1 MKYKVIVADDE
12 DVIRKGIVYLIDWDK
27 LNCEIVQECTDGLQV
42 LKYLEKN
49 TADIVI
55 TDIKMPKLSGIELME
70 EIDKKHKGLKM
81 ILVTAYTD
89 FEFARK
95 ALRYGAVDFVVKN
108 DIITD
113 LPKAVKKAVWQYET
127 EKKEREKE
135 QISEREYQNIQGY
148 VLESLLL
155 SKALNAPED
164 IERYGLNDRSYCVC
178 SCEVA
183 LLDKK
188 WDLQAIVQ
196 MLKNFLD
203 IIENKHDYHIVNVH
217 SSGMSLII
225 SEPKETGLALRDVTT
240 MCGEILRLVDELM
253 GINIKFGVSTIIHD
267 VTELSRTFHEAA
279 MALSRAADS
288 GNEIILY
295 VEESE
300 SSGASHLNEYGTKI
314 TDALFDK
321 NPDAAKE
328 LLEQMKQEITDIR
341 YPLHKAKIKMINLCS
356 AVFRRFGEIY
366 VSDTAEDMESR
377 FYLRISQSTTLYS
390 LFQVCR
396 EMIDETNQV
405 ISGRLEKHDLVDQIS
420 RYISA
425 NYQSNITL
433 QDIADQIHISSA
445 YVSRLFRNKTGI
457 TITEAINRAR
467 IDQAKLLLGNPE
479 YKVYEIAQM
488 VGFEDA
494 AYFTS
499 VFTKY
504 VGCSPNLK
512 GLCKIFKDYRE
523 KRDEFLKK
531 QLIALFCAIIL

>member
-1 MKYKVIVADDE
+1 MKYNVIVADDE

-27 LNCEIVQECTDGLQV
+27 LDCQIVKECTDGLQV
-42 LKYLEKN
+42 LEYLEKN
-49 TADIVI
+49 TADIVV
-55 TDIKMPKLSGIELME
+55 TDIKMPKLSGMELME

-89 FEFARK
+89 FEFAQK

-113 LPKAVKKAVWQYET
+113 LPKAVRKAVRQYET

-135 QISEREYQNIQGY
+135 QISEKEYQNIQGY
-148 VLESLLL
+148 VLESLAL
-155 SKALNAPED
+155 SKALNAPDD
-164 IERYGLNDRSYCVC
+164 IERYRLNDRYYCIC

-183 LLDKK
+183 SLDKK

-196 MLKNFLD
+196 MLKNFLE

-217 SSGMSLII
+217 SSGLSLII
-225 SEPKETGLALRDVTT
+225 SEPKTRGLELRDVTT

-253 GINIKFGVSTIIHD
+253 GINIKFGVSTIIND
-267 VTELSRTFHEAA
+267 VSELPRTFHESTV
-279 MALSRAADS
+279 ALSRAADS
-288 GNEIILY
+288 GNELILY
-295 VEESE
+295 VEEPE
-300 SSGASHLNEYGTKI
+300 SSSTSNLNTYSAKI

-321 NPDAAKE
+321 EPDKAKE
-328 LLEQMKQEITDIR
+328 LLEQMKQEIADIR
-341 YPLHKAKIKMINLCS
+341 YPLQKAKIKMINLCS
-356 AVFRRFGEIY
+356 AVFRKFGEIY
-366 VSDTAEDMESR
+366 VSDAAEDMESR
-377 FYLRISQSTTLYS
+377 YYLQISQSTTLYS

-396 EMIDETNQV
+396 EMIEETSRAIN
-405 ISGRLEKHDLVDQIS
+405 GRLEKHDLVDQIS

-425 NYQSNITL
+425 NYQNNITL

-445 YVSRLFRNKTGI
+445 YVSRLYRNKTGI

-467 IDQAKLLLGNPE
+467 IDQAKLLLGNPG

-494 AYFTS
+494 AYFTN

-504 VGCSPNLK
+504 AGCSPSE
-512 GLCKIFKDYRE
+512 YRNQ
-523 KRDEFLKK
+523 K
-531 QLIALFCAIIL
+531 

>member
-12 DVIRKGIVYLIDWDK
+12 DVIRKGIVHLIDWDK
-27 LNCEIVQECTDGLQV
+27 LNCQIVKECTDGLQV

-55 TDIKMPKLSGIELME
+55 TDIKMPKLSGMELME

-89 FEFARK
+89 FEYARK

-113 LPKAVKKAVWQYET
+113 LPKAVKKAIWQYET
-127 EKKEREKE
+127 ENQEKEKE
-135 QISEREYQNIQGY
+135 QISEKEYQNIQGY
-148 VLESLLL
+148 VLESLAL
-155 SKALNAPED
+155 SKTLNDPED
-164 IERYGLNDRSYCVC
+164 IERYGLDKRCYCVC
-178 SCEVA
+178 SCEISSM
-183 LLDKK
+183 DKK

-203 IIENKHDYHIVNVH
+203 IIENKHDYYIINVH
-217 SSGMSLII
+217 PSGMSLII
-225 SEPKETGLALRDVTT
+225 SEPKETGMTLRDITT

-253 GINIKFGVSTIIHD
+253 GINIKFGISTIINE
-267 VTELSRTFHEAA
+267 VSELSRTFHESA

-300 SSGASHLNEYGTKI
+300 STGASHLNEYNAQI
-314 TDALFDK
+314 TDALFEK
-321 NPDAAKE
+321 NLDTAKE
-328 LLEQMKQEITDIR
+328 LLERMKQEIADIH
-341 YPLHKAKIKMINLCS
+341 YPLHKAKIKMINLSS
-356 AVFRRFGEIY
+356 AIFRKFGEIY
-366 VSDTAEDMESR
+366 VSDAAEDMESR

-390 LFQVCR
+390 LFQVCQ
-396 EMIDETNQV
+396 EMVEETSRA

-420 RYISA
+420 RYINA

-445 YVSRLFRNKTGI
+445 YVSRLFRNKTGT

-467 IDQAKLLLGNPE
+467 IDQAKLLLGNPG

-504 VGCSPNLK
+504 VGCSPSE
-512 GLCKIFKDYRE
+512 YRNQ
-523 KRDEFLKK
+523 K
-531 QLIALFCAIIL
+531 

>member
-89 FEFARK
+89 FEFERK

-321 NPDAAKE
+321 NPNAAKE

-504 VGCSPNLK
+504 VGCSPSE
-512 GLCKIFKDYRE
+512 YRSQ
-523 KRDEFLKK
+523 K
-531 QLIALFCAIIL
+531 

>member
-196 MLKNFLD
+196 MLK
-203 IIENKHDYHIVNVH
+203 
-217 SSGMSLII
+217 
-225 SEPKETGLALRDVTT
+225 
-240 MCGEILRLVDELM
+240 
-253 GINIKFGVSTIIHD
+253 KF
-267 VTELSRTFHEAA
+267 
-279 MALSRAADS
+279 
-288 GNEIILY
+288 
-295 VEESE
+295 
-300 SSGASHLNEYGTKI
+300 
-314 TDALFDK
+314 
-321 NPDAAKE
+321 
-328 LLEQMKQEITDIR
+328 
-341 YPLHKAKIKMINLCS
+341 
-356 AVFRRFGEIY
+356 
-366 VSDTAEDMESR
+366 
-377 FYLRISQSTTLYS
+377 
-390 LFQVCR
+390 
-396 EMIDETNQV
+396 
-405 ISGRLEKHDLVDQIS
+405 S
-420 RYISA
+420 RYYRKQARLSYCQCPLLWYVA
-425 NYQSNITL
+425 DYQ
-433 QDIADQIHISSA
+433 
-445 YVSRLFRNKTGI
+445 
-457 TITEAINRAR
+457 
-467 IDQAKLLLGNPE
+467 
-479 YKVYEIAQM
+479 
-488 VGFEDA
+488 
-494 AYFTS
+494 
-499 VFTKY
+499 
-504 VGCSPNLK
+504 
-512 GLCKIFKDYRE
+512 
-523 KRDEFLKK
+523 
-531 QLIALFCAIIL
+531 

>member
-155 SKALNAPED
+155 SKALNSPED

-504 VGCSPNLK
+504 VGCSQK
-512 GLCKIFKDYRE
+512 
-523 KRDEFLKK
+523 
-531 QLIALFCAIIL
+531 

>member
-1 MKYKVIVADDE
+1 MYK
-12 DVIRKGIVYLIDWDK
+12 R
-27 LNCEIVQECTDGLQV
+27 Q
-42 LKYLEKN
+42 
-49 TADIVI
+49 
-55 TDIKMPKLSGIELME
+55 
-70 EIDKKHKGLKM
+70 
-81 ILVTAYTD
+81 
-89 FEFARK
+89 
-95 ALRYGAVDFVVKN
+95 
-108 DIITD
+108 
-113 LPKAVKKAVWQYET
+113 
-127 EKKEREKE
+127 
-135 QISEREYQNIQGY
+135 
-148 VLESLLL
+148 
-155 SKALNAPED
+155 
-164 IERYGLNDRSYCVC
+164 
-178 SCEVA
+178 
-183 LLDKK
+183 
-188 WDLQAIVQ
+188 
-196 MLKNFLD
+196 
-203 IIENKHDYHIVNVH
+203 
-217 SSGMSLII
+217 
-225 SEPKETGLALRDVTT
+225 
-240 MCGEILRLVDELM
+240 
-253 GINIKFGVSTIIHD
+253 
-267 VTELSRTFHEAA
+267 
-279 MALSRAADS
+279 
-288 GNEIILY
+288 
-295 VEESE
+295 ESE

-504 VGCSPNLK
+504 VGCSPSE
-512 GLCKIFKDYRE
+512 YRSQ
-523 KRDEFLKK
+523 K
-531 QLIALFCAIIL
+531 